1 MKFSIILPCYNVEKY
16 IRACIDSILQQT
28 YKDFEVILVDDG
40 ARDSTPQICDEY
52 AEKDTRVRTIHKPN
66 GGQADARNIG
76 LEAAQGDYICYV
88 DSDDFLANDNVL
100 QLLAD
105 KTAGNPD
112 IVHYKFQEWFESDG
126 HIAPCRFDYR
136 IPTKGRSVADIYCDL
151 IDKDAYYNSAW
162 SKIIRRG
169 LLMEN
174 EIRFEKGIVGEDNEW
189 YYHVVMVAK
198 SLALVDEPLYIYRR
212 RQGST
217 TTAITRKNLVDQLHV
232 LDKWE
237 KILQTKAT
245 DSRTSV
251 VRSSL
256 AKQYC
261 SALII
266 YAGLKDVSDLY
277 PELKR
282 KSHMLR
288 YSRNKRVIVFRRM
301 KRLLGIKGV
310 IVALK
315 TAKRLR

>member
-52 AEKDTRVRTIHKPN
+52 AEKDARVRTIHKPN

-162 SKIIRRG
+162 SKIY
-169 LLMEN
+169 N
-174 EIRFEKGIVGEDNEW
+174 
-189 YYHVVMVAK
+189 
-198 SLALVDEPLYIYRR
+198 
-212 RQGST
+212 GSST
-217 TTAITRKNLVDQLHV
+217 SARLFAAITT
-232 LDKWE
+232 W
-237 KILQTKAT
+237 
-245 DSRTSV
+245 
-251 VRSSL
+251 
-256 AKQYC
+256 
-261 SALII
+261 
-266 YAGLKDVSDLY
+266 
-277 PELKR
+277 
-282 KSHMLR
+282 
-288 YSRNKRVIVFRRM
+288 
-301 KRLLGIKGV
+301 
-310 IVALK
+310 
-315 TAKRLR
+315 

>member
-105 KTAGNPD
+105 KTDGNPD

-189 YYHVVMVAK
+189 YYHVVMAAK

-232 LDKWE
+232 LDK
-237 KILQTKAT
+237 QTKAT

>member
-105 KTAGNPD
+105 KTDGNPD

-266 YAGLKDVSDLY
+266 YAGL
-277 PELKR
+277 
-282 KSHMLR
+282 
-288 YSRNKRVIVFRRM
+288 
-301 KRLLGIKGV
+301 
-310 IVALK
+310 
-315 TAKRLR
+315 

>member
-52 AEKDTRVRTIHKPN
+52 AEKDARVRTIHKPN

-189 YYHVVMVAK
+189 YYHVVMAAK

-237 KILQTKAT
+237 KSCKQKRRTAEPRSYGAQSCETILQRPDHLCGTEGCVRPV
-245 DSRTSV
+245 SRTETEV
-251 VRSSL
+251 PYAPVQPEQAGNRISSN
-256 AKQYC
+256 
-261 SALII
+261 
-266 YAGLKDVSDLY
+266 
-277 PELKR
+277 E
-282 KSHMLR
+282 
-288 YSRNKRVIVFRRM
+288 
-301 KRLLGIKGV
+301 
-310 IVALK
+310 
-315 TAKRLR
+315 TASGH

>member
-52 AEKDTRVRTIHKPN
+52 AEKDARVRTIHKPN

-189 YYHVVMVAK
+189 YYHVVMAAK

-251 VRSSL
+251 VRSP
-256 AKQYC
+256 
-261 SALII
+261 
-266 YAGLKDVSDLY
+266 V
-277 PELKR
+277 
-282 KSHMLR
+282 LR
-288 YSRNKRVIVFRRM
+288 NNI
-301 KRLLGIKGV
+301 
-310 IVALK
+310 A
-315 TAKRLR
+315 AP

>member
-105 KTAGNPD
+105 KTDGNPD

-189 YYHVVMVAK
+189 YYHVVRLSMNRC
-198 SLALVDEPLYIYRR
+198 IF
-212 RQGST
+212 
-217 TTAITRKNLVDQLHV
+217 TAGVREAQQPRSHG
-232 LDKWE
+232 
-237 KILQTKAT
+237 KILSTSCMYLTSGKKSCKQKR
-245 DSRTSV
+245 RTAEP
-251 VRSSL
+251 RSYG
-256 AKQYC
+256 A
-261 SALII
+261 
-266 YAGLKDVSDLY
+266 V
-277 PELKR
+277 
-282 KSHMLR
+282 LR
-288 YSRNKRVIVFRRM
+288 NNI
-301 KRLLGIKGV
+301 
-310 IVALK
+310 A
-315 TAKRLR
+315 AP

>member
-105 KTAGNPD
+105 KTDGNPD

-151 IDKDAYYNSAW
+151 IDKDAYYN

>member
-1 MKFSIILPCYNVEKY
+1 
-16 IRACIDSILQQT
+16 
-28 YKDFEVILVDDG
+28 
-40 ARDSTPQICDEY
+40 
-52 AEKDTRVRTIHKPN
+52 
-66 GGQADARNIG
+66 
-76 LEAAQGDYICYV
+76 
-88 DSDDFLANDNVL
+88 
-100 QLLAD
+100 
-105 KTAGNPD
+105 
-112 IVHYKFQEWFESDG
+112 
-126 HIAPCRFDYR
+126 
-136 IPTKGRSVADIYCDL
+136 
-151 IDKDAYYNSAW
+151 
-162 SKIIRRG
+162 
-169 LLMEN
+169 MEN

-189 YYHVVMVAK
+189 CYHVVMAAK